1 MTSTKEEFDQN
12 DMTILFSTKE
22 SIDFTKKISFKDEG
36 KEINKIIII
45 PGSSIRKVL
54 ITDEVR
60 YQIQKYLFN
69 TKTNQFVIVNKDY
82 KNPVKKKIKSMDD
95 KNSIVRRCLLHM
107 TECQMTFF
115 FMDKSIEPNYNN
127 IIKDLKEDK
136 ERQFKKEKKEEA
148 KNKKFEEL
156 KEGIVKDD
164 KEKKNI
170 EEEKFDF
177 ENNYE
182 FDNFIYYRILL
193 LDVYHQLPKEP
204 NKVTEF
210 KKYLNEI
217 LDEIRHFMKK
227 NDFNS
232 TESYCNNGI
241 GKILSMKKVLKDN
254 WNAKNNEK
262 NKKECME
269 ILKKI
274 LLNKTLCLDKKNTT
288 ESLDKAIETANIYIN
303 DLYKNDID
311 EQYMKMSGRLVS
323 FKMKKK
329 EWDEAK
335 NHMEV
340 ILHYYKNKDIPDW
353 VNQLEKE
360 FNSGNSFA
368 KDQKSKKI
376 KQTIQNLYIDE
387 ENYEWGKSFQIN
399 ELNEYLN
406 KEILI
411 LSNKFRNIKY

>member
-1 MTSTKEEFDQN
+1 MTNTKEEFEQN
-12 DMTILFSTKE
+12 DMRILFSTKD

-45 PGSSIRKVL
+45 PGSNSRKVL
-54 ITDEVR
+54 ITDEVK

-69 TKTNQFVIVNKDY
+69 IKTNQFVILNKDY

-95 KNSIVRRCLLHM
+95 KNSLVRRCLLHM
-107 TECQMTFF
+107 TENQMTFF
-115 FMDKSIEPNYNN
+115 FMDKSIESNYNN
-127 IIKDLKEDK
+127 IIKELKEDK

-148 KNKKFEEL
+148 KDKKFEEL

-164 KEKKNI
+164 QEKKNI

-177 ENNYE
+177 EKNYE

-193 LDVYHQLPKEP
+193 IDVNHQLPKEP
-204 NKVTEF
+204 NKVNEF

-241 GKILSMKKVLKDN
+241 NKIISMKKILKEK
-254 WNAKNNEK
+254 WNEKKNEK

-274 LLNKTLCLDKKNTT
+274 LLNKALCLDKKNTI
-288 ESLDKAIETANIYIN
+288 ESLDKAIETANLYF
-303 DLYKNDID
+303 DLYKEDID
-311 EQYMKMSGRLVS
+311 DQYMKMSGRLVN

-329 EWDEAK
+329 EWDDAK
-335 NHMEV
+335 KHIDK
-340 ILHYYKNKDIPDW
+340 ILNYYKNKEIPDW

-360 FNSGNSFA
+360 FNNGNSIA

-376 KQTIQNLYIDE
+376 KQSIQNLYQDD
-387 ENYEWGKSFQIN
+387 ENYEWGKSFQMN
-399 ELNEYLN
+399 ELNDYLT
-406 KEILI
+406 KEVLI
-411 LSNKFRNIKY
+411 LSNRFRNIKY